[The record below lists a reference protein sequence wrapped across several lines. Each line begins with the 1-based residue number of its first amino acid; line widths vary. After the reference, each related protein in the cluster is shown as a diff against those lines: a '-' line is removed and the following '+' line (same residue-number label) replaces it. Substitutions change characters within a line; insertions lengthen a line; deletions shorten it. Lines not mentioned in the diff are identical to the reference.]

1 MKGHWIVVLISITVL
16 TAWAS
21 RALGASPSNTSQ
33 QATGAAKSA
42 EHTAGPHDSA
52 QKVIYRLD
60 FSDYAGGSVE
70 EWIESKGFK
79 FEEAAKDRNL
89 LALSVHYGA
98 LILEAK
104 EQIRGF
110 LFKESLNIE
119 KFSKVRIEWGILKY
133 PEGAS
138 YERQV
143 RNEALMVYIS
153 FGHEKISSGNIILP
167 NVPYFIGLFLCKDD
181 KLNTPYLGRYYQEGG
196 RFVCLDHVEP
206 HQTIVSEF
214 DLATAFRTYFD
225 KDEVPPISGI
235 NLGVDTSDAGDGGK
249 AAAYIKAIEF
259 LS

>member
-1 MKGHWIVVLISITVL
+1 MRGLWIAVLASIVMP
-16 TAWAS
+16 TAWISPA
-21 RALGASPSNTSQ
+21 RGADESKVPHHFVV
-33 QATGAAKSA
+33 AAVS
-42 EHTAGPHDSA
+42 EGRTTEPRDGV
-52 QKVIYRLD
+52 QKVVYQLD
-60 FSDYAGGSVE
+60 FTDYTGDS
-70 EWIESKGFK
+70 IEAWLKSKGFK
-79 FEEAAKDRNL
+79 FEEAAKDPNL
-89 LALSVHYGA
+89 LALSVQNGA

-110 LFKESLNIE
+110 LYNNSLNIAR
-119 KFSKVRIEWGILKY
+119 FSKVRIEWGILKY

-138 YERQV
+138 YERHV

-196 RFVCLDHVEP
+196 RFVCLGHAEP
-206 HQTIVSEF
+206 QQTVVSEF
-214 DLATAFRTYFD
+214 DLVTAFRAYFD
-225 KDEVPPISGI
+225 KGEVPPISGI